1 MTGGPG
7 RRAGAILHK
16 EAPKYNLERV
26 IVVAVV
32 SSMSLN
38 SAAKKPGPS
47 RFKKQLC
54 WTGSQFSMIN
64 SENLLSQA
72 VCLSLL

>member
-1 MTGGPG
+1 M
-7 RRAGAILHK
+7 
-16 EAPKYNLERV
+16 
-26 IVVAVV
+26 VAVV

-38 SAAKKPGPS
+38 SAAKKSGPS

-72 VCLSLL
+72 LSVSPVTSTNVFEPCAYRVPENADTEVTLNI